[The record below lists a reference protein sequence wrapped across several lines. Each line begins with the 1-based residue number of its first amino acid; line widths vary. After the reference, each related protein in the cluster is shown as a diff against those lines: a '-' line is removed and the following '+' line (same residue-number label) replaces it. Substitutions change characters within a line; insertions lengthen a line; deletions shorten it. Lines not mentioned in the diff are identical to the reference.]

1 MASVRIFHSYLKTPF
16 LLLLIFEIAVLFI
29 AVYAASYVR
38 FYSDRSL
45 FTAIFDDLWKV
56 ALVFTVITTLSM
68 LATGLYQGQIREGFA
83 GVLIRIVIS
92 FVASMILTSLI
103 FYLFPELS
111 LGRGIIAGSYLQ
123 SFFVIATA
131 RAVFFELV
139 DKTAFRTRILVY
151 GAGETAAHIDAKLRR
166 KADRRGF
173 KIVGYI
179 LLPGQTC
186 KISKSSLI
194 TYNKPLV
201 NFVREIEVDEIVVAT
216 SDIDTE
222 IPVDELVN
230 CKLNGIEIVNIL
242 SFFEREAG
250 QIRVDILEPAWLV
263 TSEGFRQSKIQNSIK
278 KVFDITASF
287 VILTIAAPFLILT
300 AIAIWLEGGGKA
312 PIFYSQLRVGKQGT
326 LFKVYKFRSM
336 REDAEKPGEAVWA
349 AKTDDRVTRVGAFIR
364 KTRLDEFPQIL
375 NVLNGTMSFV
385 GPRPERPQF
394 VEELE
399 KEIPYYDVRHMVKP
413 GVTGWAQLL
422 YPYGSSISDSYQ
434 KQLFDMYYVK
444 NHSLFLDCLILLQTV
459 EVVLFGKGAR

>member
-1 MASVRIFHSYLKTPF
+1 V
-16 LLLLIFEIAVLFI
+16 FETCVLFI
-29 AVYAASYVR
+29 AVYAATYVR
-38 FYSDRSL
+38 FYPDISL
-45 FTAIFDDLWKV
+45 FNEKFDDLWII
-56 ALVFTVITTLSM
+56 ALVFAVITILSM

-92 FVASMILTSLI
+92 FVASTVLTSLI
-103 FYLFPELS
+103 FYLFPALF
-111 LGRGIIAGSYLQ
+111 LGRGIMAISYLQ

-139 DKTAFRTRILVY
+139 DSSAFKTRILVY
-151 GAGETAAHIDAKLRR
+151 GAGETASHIDAKLRR

-173 KIVGYI
+173 DIVGYI

-186 KISKSSLI
+186 EITKSRLI
-194 TYNKPLV
+194 NSNTPLLTI
-201 NFVREIEVDEIVVAT
+201 VREFEVDEIVVAT
-216 SDIDTE
+216 SDINTE
-222 IPVDELVN
+222 ISVDDLVN
-230 CKLNGIEIVNIL
+230 CKLNGIRVIDIL
-242 SFFEREAG
+242 SFFEREVG
-250 QIRVDILEPAWLV
+250 QIRVDILEPTWLV
-263 TSEGFRQSKIQNSIK
+263 TSEGFHQSKIQNSIK

-287 VILTIAAPFLILT
+287 VILTIASPFMILT
-300 AIAIWLEGGGKA
+300 AIAILIEDGIKA
-312 PIFYSQLRVGKQGT
+312 PIFYSQQRVGKRG
-326 LFKVYKFRSM
+326 LIFKVYKFRSM
-336 REDAEKPGEAVWA
+336 REDAEKSGEAVWA
-349 AKTDDRVTRVGAFIR
+349 SKTDDRITRVGGFIR

-394 VEELE
+394 SEELE

-422 YPYGSSISDSYQ
+422 YPYGSSTGDAYQ

-444 NHSLFLDCLILLQTV
+444 NHTLFLDCLILLQTV

>member
-1 MASVRIFHSYLKTPF
+1 M
-16 LLLLIFEIAVLFI
+16 FETCVLFI
-29 AVYAASYVR
+29 SVYAATYVR
-38 FYSDRSL
+38 FYPDKSL
-45 FTAIFDDLWKV
+45 FTENFDDLWII
-56 ALVFTVITTLSM
+56 ALVFAVITILSM

-92 FVASMILTSLI
+92 FVASTVLTSLI
-103 FYLFPELS
+103 LYLFPALF
-111 LGRGIIAGSYLQ
+111 LGRGIMAISYLQ

-139 DKTAFRTRILVY
+139 DSSAFKTRILVY
-151 GAGETAAHIDAKLRR
+151 GAGETAAYIDAKLRR

-173 KIVGYI
+173 DIVGFI
-179 LLPGQTC
+179 LLSGQTC
-186 KISKSSLI
+186 EIGKSKLI
-194 TYNKPLV
+194 NSNKPLLTIA
-201 NFVREIEVDEIVVAT
+201 REIEVDEIAVAT
-216 SDIDTE
+216 SDINIE
-222 IPVDELVN
+222 ISVDELVN
-230 CKLNGIEIVNIL
+230 CKLNGIGVVDIL

-263 TSEGFRQSKIQNSIK
+263 TSEGFRQSNIQNSIK
-278 KVFDITASF
+278 KIFDITVSF
-287 VILTIAAPFLILT
+287 VILIIAAPFLILT
-300 AIAIWLEGGGKA
+300 AIAIWLEGGGKS
-312 PIFYSQLRVGKQGT
+312 PIFYNQERVGKQGT

-336 REDAEKPGEAVWA
+336 RDDAENPGEAVWA
-349 AKTDDRVTRVGAFIR
+349 SKTDDRVTRVGAFIR

-394 VEELE
+394 VEELGR
-399 KEIPYYDVRHMVKP
+399 EIPYYDVRHLVKP

-422 YPYGSSISDSYQ
+422 YPYGSSIGDAYQ

-444 NHSLFLDCLILLQTV
+444 NHTLFLDCLILLQTV

>member
-16 LLLLIFEIAVLFI
+16 LLLIIFEAGVLFI
-29 AVYAASYVR
+29 AVYAASYIR
-38 FYSDRSL
+38 FYSDKSS
-45 FTAIFDDLWKV
+45 FEAIIVDLWQV
-56 ALVFTVITTLSM
+56 ALVFAVITILSM
-68 LATGLYQGQIREGFA
+68 LATGLYQGQIREGFS

-92 FVASMILTSLI
+92 LVASFVLTSLI
-103 FYLFPELS
+103 FYVFPALV
-111 LGRGIIAGSYLQ
+111 LGRGIMAISYLQ

-139 DKTAFRTRILVY
+139 DSSTFKTRILVY
-151 GAGETAAHIDAKLRR
+151 GAGETASHIDAKLRR

-173 KIVGYI
+173 DIVGYI

-186 KISKSSLI
+186 EVAKASLI
-194 TYNKPLV
+194 TCDKPLV
-201 NFVREIEVDEIVVAT
+201 SFVREIEVDEIVVAT
-216 SDIDTE
+216 SDISIE
-222 IPVDELVN
+222 ISVDELVN
-230 CKLNGIEIVNIL
+230 CKLNGIEVVDIL

-250 QIRVDILEPAWLV
+250 QIRVDIIEPAWLV
-263 TSEGFRQSKIQNSIK
+263 TSEGFRQSNIQNSIK
-278 KVFDITASF
+278 KVFDITVSF
-287 VILTIAAPFLILT
+287 VILIIAAPFLILT
-300 AIAIWLEGGGKA
+300 AIAVWLEGGGKA
-312 PIFYSQLRVGKQGT
+312 PIFYSQQRVGKQGA

-336 REDAEKPGEAVWA
+336 RDDAEKPGEAVWA
-349 AKTDDRVTRVGAFIR
+349 SKTDDRVTRVGAFIR

-394 VEELE
+394 VEELA

-422 YPYGSSISDSYQ
+422 YPYGSSVDDSYQ

-444 NHSLFLDCLILLQTV
+444 NHTLFMDCLILLQTV

>member
-1 MASVRIFHSYLKTPF
+1 MASVRIFHSYIKTPF
-16 LLLLIFEIAVLFI
+16 LLLIIFETGVLFI
-29 AVYAASYVR
+29 AVYAASYIR
-38 FYSDRSL
+38 FYSDKSS

-56 ALVFTVITTLSM
+56 ALVFAVITIFSM

-92 FVASMILTSLI
+92 FVASIVLTSLI
-103 FYLFPELS
+103 FYLFPGLF
-111 LGRGIIAGSYLQ
+111 LGRGIMAISYLQ
-123 SFFVIATA
+123 SFFVIAMA
-131 RAVFFELV
+131 RVVFFELV
-139 DKTAFRTRILVY
+139 DSSAFKTRILVY
-151 GAGETAAHIDAKLRR
+151 GAGETASHIDAKLRR

-173 KIVGYI
+173 DIVGYI
-179 LLPGQTC
+179 LLSGQTC
-186 KISKSSLI
+186 QIVKSKLI
-194 TYNKPLV
+194 NSNKPLLSI
-201 NFVREIEVDEIVVAT
+201 VREIEVDEIVVAT
-216 SDIDTE
+216 SDISIE
-222 IPVDELVN
+222 ISVDELVN
-230 CKLNGIEIVNIL
+230 CKLSGIGVVDIL

-250 QIRVDILEPAWLV
+250 QIRVDILEPTWLV
-263 TSEGFRQSKIQNSIK
+263 TSEGFRQSNIQNSIK
-278 KVFDITASF
+278 KIFDITVSL
-287 VILTIAAPFLILT
+287 VILIIAAPFLILT

-312 PIFYSQLRVGKQGT
+312 PIFYSQQRVGKQGT

-336 REDAEKPGEAVWA
+336 RDDAENPGEAVWA
-349 AKTDDRVTRVGAFIR
+349 SKTDDRVTRVGAFIR

-422 YPYGSSISDSYQ
+422 YPYGSSIGDAYQ

-444 NHSLFLDCLILLQTV
+444 NHTLFLDCLILLQTV